1 MLVYSAKD
9 EVAEKGMSHRVVLT
23 LLKGLKNQGIK
34 VHTDNF
40 NTSPDSLCH
49 LHGQKVYGCWAVR
62 VNRKSF
68 LKTSYLCPTLRKR
81 VLNKGLLI
89 MRLAYLYTSDLVMT
103 LLVYGVLMFVG
114 YLWFFGFA
122 NTWLEV
128 SFVFVSVARIIT
140 LVTGVGWLTAS
151 LK

>member
-1 MLVYSAKD
+1 
-9 EVAEKGMSHRVVLT
+9 
-23 LLKGLKNQGIK
+23 
-34 VHTDNF
+34 
-40 NTSPDSLCH
+40 
-49 LHGQKVYGCWAVR
+49 
-62 VNRKSF
+62 
-68 LKTSYLCPTLRKR
+68 
-81 VLNKGLLI
+81 